1 MNMPYTHELKGI
13 WYLLSNVFT
22 YPFEHWTKWA
32 LIASIPLAIIAL
44 YFMAFYTL
52 YFFKYFL
59 TGNAN
64 GHFVRSIFFYKNRN
78 AFLSLDR
85 LKHPVKMFYRVKLPT
100 GSGRKCNWYNVASEH
115 PRMIATLTVYF
126 LFSWLFWYVIQ
137 SLGWPSI
144 ITSLLPIKV
153 IFVYALVAISIFLYF
168 YGHLSLMLMLIV
180 ASVLNAAYFYGI
192 DIGFPVIDAN
202 YILPH
207 WTVNFFT
214 TWAFGWHQ
222 PLVINPNGYDIDI
235 NKYVYVIFLL
245 FTYYS
250 LLRYVLNFFYWKF
263 TKKPPSKLFDQYFT
277 EEEIKAREQKRQE
290 EMDKTPYGGLIKNIN
305 PDIDLGD
312 DSKPKT
318 FAHEREMKL
327 LGFTDKTIAAL
338 RGQYSDAQI
347 ARALD
352 AVMDQAGSSPKTSF
366 INYLEESDNAN

>member
-1 MNMPYTHELKGI
+1 MNLPYIHEVHGLL
-13 WYLLSNVFT
+13 YLISHVFA
-22 YPFEHWTKWA
+22 YPYVYWTKWA
-32 LIASIPLAIIAL
+32 LIASVPLTIVAL
-44 YFMAFYTL
+44 YLIVLSFM
-52 YFFKYFL
+52 YFFDEVMHGRADGRFL
-59 TGNAN
+59 
-64 GHFVRSIFFYKNRN
+64 RSIFFYKNRN
-78 AFLSLDR
+78 ALFFLSYD
-85 LKHPVKMFYRVKLPT
+85 KNPVKTFYSPKISFGAKRKNRLYDAVIEQPRL
-100 GSGRKCNWYNVASEH
+100 SGIFTTC
-115 PRMIATLTVYF
+115 F
-126 LFSWLFWYVIQ
+126 LASWLFFNIIH

-180 ASVLNAAYFYGI
+180 AGVLNAAYFYGI